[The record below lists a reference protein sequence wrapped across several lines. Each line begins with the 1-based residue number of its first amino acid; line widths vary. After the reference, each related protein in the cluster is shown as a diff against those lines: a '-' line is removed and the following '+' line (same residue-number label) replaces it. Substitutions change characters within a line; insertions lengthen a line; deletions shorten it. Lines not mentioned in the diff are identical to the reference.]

1 MFVFDEAFKTTHLPY
16 LAFAAGH
23 NAQYV
28 LYLATSNPIP
38 DLPYTYESF
47 NHEIQVLT
55 IFRLHAKKKK
65 KNNMIK
71 TF

>member
-23 NAQYV
+23 NAMHSMYCIQQLV
-28 LYLATSNPIP
+28 TL
-38 DLPYTYESF
+38 YESF

-55 IFRLHAKKKK
+55 VFRLRASEISSKK
-65 KNNMIK
+65 IK
-71 TF
+71 QNDQNE